1 VAGEWKKLAIT
12 LNRAAHANPP
22 QSRLT
27 IPEVAVTA
35 ASWSCAM
42 PSWILFR
49 LTIPEVAVT
58 AAASS

>member
-1 VAGEWKKLAIT
+1 VAGEWKKLVIT

-35 ASWSCAM
+35 VA
-42 PSWILFR
+42 ILAR
-49 LTIPEVAVT
+49 T
-58 AAASS
+58 AN